1 MKQEILSDKNL
12 LVTNSVTENAPLY
25 KKLEESWAYATYF
38 RWTILSAC
46 YCLLTGLC
54 ARFWNSQQSG
64 LHTRKH
70 TYQNSAPVSPQP
82 RRTWSQQCVRTTDG
96 LEPVLHSSREQG
108 VSPGAK
114 SRKWPPQSN
123 NLGAVMD
130 DVGLGSIST
139 HFSEKQIHTEYKKK
153 GETPRPGL
161 LT

>member
-12 LVTNSVTENAPLY
+12 LVTNLVTENAPLQ
-25 KKLEESWAYATYF
+25 KKLEESWAYSTYF
-38 RWTILSAC
+38 WWIILSAC
-46 YCLLTGLC
+46 YCLPTGLC

-64 LHTRKH
+64 LHNRKH

-82 RRTWSQQCVRTTDG
+82 HRIWSQQCVRTSDK

-108 VSPGAK
+108 VPPRAK

-123 NLGAVMD
+123 NLGAVID
-130 DVGLGSIST
+130 DAGPGSISR

-153 GETPRPGL
+153 GETPRAGL
-161 LT
+161 VT